1 MKKKIILTKRS
12 IRHSIIALI
21 ACTFS
26 LPAMADDDADT
37 IIYRGRNGAKFII
50 MDGTQ
55 KGNIGLRINTSDS
68 TKVIVTDGTVFKFFK
83 NKKYYSDFY
92 MDLGY
97 NRLDK
102 RNMFTGAKSE
112 NADFPKLRNSASM
125 SFAMYAMFGRQIVG
139 SLSVMS
145 GLGIDWVNYKFSK
158 EVTFREINDVA
169 TAIPLDESVIN
180 NFSYMKK
187 SKLTGSY
194 LEVPLMLKLSF
205 NRFFVAAGVTG
216 GLNIGSH
223 TKVVFVDKNG
233 KKQTYKD
240 YDIHLATFRY
250 GYAMRAGFRH
260 WSLFVNYYVS
270 PLFPKDEG
278 PQVYPFTMGLS
289 LRLW

>member
-1 MKKKIILTKRS
+1 MKKMIILTKRS
-12 IRHSIIALI
+12 IRHSIITLFV
-21 ACTFS
+21 CTFS
-26 LPAMADDDADT
+26 LPAMAGGNTDT
-37 IIYRGRNGAKFII
+37 IIYRERNGPKFIVV
-50 MDGTQ
+50 DGEE
-55 KGNIGLRINTSDS
+55 KGNIGLKIKTSDS
-68 TKVIVTDGTVFKFFK
+68 TKIIVTDGTVFKFFR
-83 NKKYYSDFY
+83 NKKYYSDFFV
-92 MDLGY
+92 DLGY

-102 RNMFTGAKSE
+102 RNMFTDATSE
-112 NADFPKLRNSASM
+112 SATGFPKLRNSASM

-158 EVTFREINDVA
+158 EVTFKDINDIA
-169 TAIPLDESVIN
+169 TQVPIESVIN

-194 LEVPLMLKLSF
+194 LEVPLMLKLRF

-223 TKVVFVDKNG
+223 TKVVFVDTNG

-260 WSLFVNYYVS
+260 FSLFVNYYVS

>member
-1 MKKKIILTKRS
+1 MKKMIILTKRS
-12 IRHSIIALI
+12 IRHSIIALFV
-21 ACTFS
+21 CTFS
-26 LPAMADDDADT
+26 LPAMAGGNTDT
-37 IIYRGRNGAKFII
+37 IIYRERNGQKFIVTA
-50 MDGTQ
+50 GT
-55 KGNIGLRINTSDS
+55 KL
-68 TKVIVTDGTVFKFFK
+68 KFR
-83 NKKYYSDFY
+83 NKKYYSDFF

-102 RNMFTGAKSE
+102 RNMFTDATSE
-112 NADFPKLRNSASM
+112 SAADFPKLRNSASM
-125 SFAMYAMFGRQIVG
+125 SFAMYAIFGRQIVG

-158 EVTFREINDVA
+158 EVTFREINDIA
-169 TAIPLDESVIN
+169 TPIPIESAID

-194 LEVPLMLKLSF
+194 LEIPLMLKLRF

-223 TKVVFVDKNG
+223 TKIVFVDTNG
-233 KKQTYKD
+233 KKQKYKD

-250 GYAMRAGFRH
+250 GYAMRAGFH
-260 WSLFVNYYVS
+260 HFSLFVNYYVS

-289 LRLW
+289 LRL

>member
-1 MKKKIILTKRS
+1 MKKMIILTKRS

-26 LPAMADDDADT
+26 LPAMAGDNTDT
-37 IIYRGRNGAKFII
+37 IIYHGHNGSKY
-50 MDGTQ
+50 
-55 KGNIGLRINTSDS
+55 
-68 TKVIVTDGTVFKFFK
+68 IVTDGTKLKFR
-83 NKKYYSDFY
+83 NNKYYSDLFV
-92 MDLGY
+92 DLGY

-112 NADFPKLRNSASM
+112 NADFPKLRNSSSM
-125 SFAMYAMFGRQIVG
+125 SFAMYAMFGRRIVG

-158 EVTFREINDVA
+158 EVTFREINDGA
-169 TAIPLDESVIN
+169 TEIPLDNSAIN

-187 SKLTGSY
+187 SKLTGSH
-194 LEVPLMLKLSF
+194 LEIPLMLKLRF

-223 TKVVFVDKNG
+223 TKVVFVDTNG

-250 GYAMRAGFRH
+250 GYAMRAGFRSF
-260 WSLFVNYYVS
+260 SLFVNYYVS

-289 LRLW
+289 LRL